1 MAELSP
7 LRRRMIEDMTI
18 RNMSP
23 ATQRS
28 YISAVSKFSRY
39 FGRSP
44 AKLTLDDVHA
54 FQVHLVSTG
63 ISWPGLNQIVCA
75 LRFFYGVT
83 LGEAAVPERIPY
95 AREPRKLPIVLSAD
109 EVVRFLEA
117 VSSLKSRAA
126 LTTAYAAGLRA
137 SEVAGLRVEDVD
149 SGRGVILVR
158 HGKGAKDRNVM
169 LSPQLLGILRTY
181 WRLARPETFL
191 FPGRDDAHSIDPTVL
206 HAACRSAVKAAGLT
220 KRVTLHTLRHSFAT
234 HLLENGTDIRI
245 IQVLLG
251 HNNLSSTA
259 RYTQVATH
267 TIRDAY
273 RLAHAGHLG
282 RVERR
287 VMSAIVA
294 CRTAALGGHVEACD
308 DCGAVRVAYNSCL
321 MGTSSN
327 GELARWRRGFSVN
340 CADLSPHNS
349 AVLRLRRLGH

>member
-7 LRRRMIEDMTI
+7 LRRRMIEDMTV

-39 FGRSP
+39 FRQSP
-44 AKLTLDDVHA
+44 GNLTLDDVRA

-83 LGEAAVPERIPY
+83 LGEAEIPERIPY
-95 AREPRKLPIVLSAD
+95 ARQPRKLPVVLGAD
-109 EVVRFLEA
+109 EIVRFLEA
-117 VSSLKSRAA
+117 VSSLKCRAA

-137 SEVAGLRVEDVD
+137 SEVAGLRIADID
-149 SGRGVILVR
+149 SARGVIIVR
-158 HGKGAKDRNVM
+158 HGKGGKDRNVM
-169 LSPQLLGILRTY
+169 LSPQLLGVLRTY
-181 WRLARPETFL
+181 WRLARPKTFL
-191 FPGRDDAHSIDPTVL
+191 FPGRDEDRSINPTVL
-206 HAACRSAVKAAGLT
+206 YAACRSATRAAGLD

-267 TIRDAY
+267 TIRATQSPFD
-273 RLAHAGHLG
+273 RLKLE
-282 RVERR
+282 V
-287 VMSAIVA
+287 
-294 CRTAALGGHVEACD
+294 TPPD
-308 DCGAVRVAYNSCL
+308 
-321 MGTSSN
+321 
-327 GELARWRRGFSVN
+327 
-340 CADLSPHNS
+340 
-349 AVLRLRRLGH
+349 

>member
-7 LRRRMIEDMTI
+7 LRRRMIEDMTV

-39 FGRSP
+39 FRQSP
-44 AKLTLDDVHA
+44 GNLTLDDVRA

-83 LGEAAVPERIPY
+83 LGEAEIPERIPY
-95 AREPRKLPIVLSAD
+95 ARQPRKLPVVLSAD
-109 EVVRFLEA
+109 EIVRFLEA
-117 VSSLKSRAA
+117 VSSLKCRAA

-137 SEVAGLRVEDVD
+137 SEVAGLRVADID
-149 SGRGVILVR
+149 SARGVIIVR
-158 HGKGAKDRNVM
+158 HGKGGKDRNVM
-169 LSPQLLGILRTY
+169 LSPQLLGVLRTY
-181 WRLARPETFL
+181 WRLARPKTFL
-191 FPGRDDAHSIDPTVL
+191 FPGRDEDRSINPTVL
-206 HAACRSAVKAAGLT
+206 YAACRSATRAAGLD

-267 TIRDAY
+267 TIRATQSPFD
-273 RLAHAGHLG
+273 RLKLE
-282 RVERR
+282 V
-287 VMSAIVA
+287 
-294 CRTAALGGHVEACD
+294 TPPD
-308 DCGAVRVAYNSCL
+308 
-321 MGTSSN
+321 
-327 GELARWRRGFSVN
+327 
-340 CADLSPHNS
+340 
-349 AVLRLRRLGH
+349 